1 LEFGTAFTV
10 INFVF
15 IFITKTSCLFG
26 FFFRI
31 YFPSEF
37 IEPPPEISPE
47 VDTAAGWGCVLS

>member
-1 LEFGTAFTV
+1 M

-26 FFFRI
+26 VFFRI

>member
-1 LEFGTAFTV
+1 LFLFLLQ
-10 INFVF
+10 
-15 IFITKTSCLFG
+15 TSYLFG
-26 FFFRI
+26 FFCRI